1 MVLDSTSFIRHK
13 GLNFDH
19 MKLMVNS
26 DALNM
31 NSLFDSEPVGFQTS
45 HHRRFLEVDS
55 GDTPEWTPNSSSVP
69 KKVMQDFGF
78 EFF

>member
-1 MVLDSTSFIRHK
+1 MIFNKCKCVIYPSKDLKIVFQKNDHAEKHDMVLDSTSFIRHK

-31 NSLFDSEPVGFQTS
+31 NSLFDSEPVGF
-45 HHRRFLEVDS
+45 
-55 GDTPEWTPNSSSVP
+55 
-69 KKVMQDFGF
+69 
-78 EFF
+78 

>member
-1 MVLDSTSFIRHK
+1 MIFNKCKCVIYPSKDPKIVFRRKRPCGKNISDYDMVLESTSFIRHK

-31 NSLFDSEPVGFQTS
+31 NSLFDSEPVGF
-45 HHRRFLEVDS
+45 
-55 GDTPEWTPNSSSVP
+55 
-69 KKVMQDFGF
+69 
-78 EFF
+78 